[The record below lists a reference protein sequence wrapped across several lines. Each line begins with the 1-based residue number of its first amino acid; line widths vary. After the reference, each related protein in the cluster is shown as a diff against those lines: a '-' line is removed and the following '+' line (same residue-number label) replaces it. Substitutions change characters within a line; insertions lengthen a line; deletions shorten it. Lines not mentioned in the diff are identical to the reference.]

1 MRKFA
6 AILGVI
12 SATIF
17 GFAEAKLGFGGCPKL
32 TTTAAYNSD
41 MKTLT
46 KARLH
51 YLDRLPNNLFTLANL
66 LVLKKYNTLDCLG
79 FDDTDTIQYIM
90 TNYLNTQAD
99 YDNIADKYLGGTE
112 YGFKGGIIDYTPERN
127 EFIVSACLDASGLG
141 TLLAGK
147 LLGDAIPDSAK
158 TAINIATTVFKFL
171 HFQITVVVSD
181 KIDYTAEDLA
191 DVLAKVDKVP
201 GMKSGYLT
209 QLLQDVGSCPD
220 GGKFP
225 SFE

>member
-12 SATIF
+12 ATTVF
-17 GFAEAKLGFGGCPKL
+17 GVAEAKLGFGGCPKL
-32 TTTAAYNSD
+32 TTTAVYNQD
-41 MKTLT
+41 MTTLT
-46 KARLH
+46 KVRLQ

-66 LVLKKYNTLDCLG
+66 LVFKKYNTLNCLG
-79 FDDTDTIQYIM
+79 FDDADMIAEVL
-90 TNYLNTQAD
+90 TNYLATEAD
-99 YDNIADKYLGGTE
+99 YNNIANKYLSGTE

-127 EFIVSACLDASGLG
+127 EFIVSACMDASGLG

-147 LLGDAIPDSAK
+147 ILGDSIPDSAK

-171 HFQITVVVSD
+171 HFQITAVVSD

-209 QLLQDVGSCPD
+209 QLLQDATSCPD
-220 GGKFP
+220 GGKIPTF
-225 SFE
+225 